1 MEILQ
6 NIQLNVM
13 LVLSGVCFALAVCG
27 LISDTTKRKNHFLF
41 FMDISAALLMI
52 SDRYAY
58 IFRGDGS
65 PVGFWMVRLCNFLV
79 FFLTLSVIFCF
90 NGYVRELCKSNP
102 DISHYRRRLKVNE
115 YLLMIGVVLLVVSQF
130 TGLYYTFDASNF
142 YQRADGYMICYLIP
156 MIAWLI
162 CISVLVQN
170 HSVIGFRT
178 FIVLMLFCT
187 LPIIASIAQLF
198 FYGLSLNNITITL
211 VALIL
216 RLFELRTAKKEL
228 YLANKRERD
237 SIIRQEESTR
247 RLFAQ
252 TATALVNAID
262 AKDKYT
268 HGHSA
273 RVAEYSRK
281 LAEMNGKSER
291 ECDEIYYSALV
302 HDVGKIGIPRSILSK
317 DSRLTDEEYATIKQH
332 PVMGVQILEGI
343 SEFPSLSIGAHYHHE
358 RYDGRGYPEGLK
370 GTEIPEMARIIAV
383 ADAYD
388 AMTSKRSYRDP
399 IPQQKVREEIVK
411 GTGTQFD
418 PVYARLMLHLI
429 DDDLEYQMSERSEIP
444 ELDSNSEF
452 VVGEYKSK
460 VSDGILLNSCLSEI
474 TLSVMSDEE
483 ASGAIPAPSVLLFD
497 SLDGK
502 AHSDPKE
509 IKDLNYF
516 EYAEITFDLKAV
528 TLGARKIE
536 MRRKE
541 VSVPD
546 ITYRGSYKIEAVRIK
561 DHALVRIYDKES
573 CAEFIIAL
581 PDCTRYAYLGLTGE
595 HCRFTDIEYFKSVTP
610 YPEHYIPRIAEM
622 ISFID
627 APAGDIP
634 NVQVDD
640 YRTAHSEGIKIEDGL
655 KITFHSKCL
664 PTARL
669 VWHCPFIDIFSSDD
683 GAVNGA
689 TYHDL
694 AFMRF
699 DGECWECD
707 DECCRANLNTEKN
720 DEFKGWDTWKQFN
733 RDGFDAAVTFRAE
746 DNKITVMTENGGIAI
761 RNEFV
766 ITGINKPLYT
776 AVTGDQVAIT
786 NIRISRTQR
795 EGAPAL

>member
-41 FMDISAALLMI
+41 YMDISAALLMI

-58 IFRGDGS
+58 IFRGDAS
-65 PVGFWMVRLCNFLV
+65 PVGYWMVRLCNFLV

-90 NGYVRELCKSNP
+90 NGYVREICKSNP
-102 DISHYRRRLKVNE
+102 EIKHYRRRLKINE
-115 YLLMIGVVLLVVSQF
+115 FILYIGAVLLIISQF
-130 TGLYYTFDASNF
+130 TGLYYTFDEFNR

-170 HSVIGFRT
+170 HATIGRRT
-178 FIVLMLFCT
+178 FLILMLFCT

-198 FYGLSLNNITITL
+198 FYGFSLNNITITV
-211 VALIL
+211 VALVL
-216 RLFELRTAKKEL
+216 RLFELRIAKKEL

-281 LAEMNGKSER
+281 LAEMSGKSER

-302 HDVGKIGIPRSILSK
+302 HDVGKIGVPRSILSK

-332 PVMGVQILEGI
+332 PLMGVQILEGI
-343 SEFPSLSIGAHYHHE
+343 SEFPTLSIGAHYHHE
-358 RYDGRGYPEGLK
+358 RYDGKGYPEGLK
-370 GTEIPEMARIIAV
+370 GTDIPEMARIIAV

-429 DDDLEYQMSERSEIP
+429 DDDLEYQMSERAEIP
-444 ELDSNSEF
+444 ELDTNNEL

-460 VSDGILLNSCLSEI
+460 VSDGILLTPCLSAI

-483 ASGAIPAPSVLLFD
+483 ASGAIPAPSIILFD

-509 IKDLNYF
+509 INDLNYF
-516 EYAEITFDLKAV
+516 EYAEINFDLHAE

-536 MRRKE
+536 MRSKE
-541 VSVPD
+541 IGVTD
-546 ITYRGSYKIEAVRIK
+546 IIYKGSYKIEAIRIK
-561 DHALVRIYDKES
+561 DHALVRIYDKEK
-573 CAEFIIAL
+573 CTEFIIAL
-581 PDCTRYAYLGLTGE
+581 PDSSRYMYLGLTGE
-595 HCRFTDIEYFKSVTP
+595 HCRFTDIEYIKSVTE
-610 YPEHYIPRIAEM
+610 YPEHYIPRIAEK

-627 APAGDIP
+627 VPAGDIP
-634 NVQVDD
+634 NVQADD

-669 VWHCPFIDIFSSDD
+669 VWHCPFIDIFTSRD
-683 GAVNGA
+683 GVVNGE

-707 DECCRANLNTEKN
+707 DGRCQTNLNTTKN
-720 DEFKGWDTWKQFN
+720 DEFKGWDAWKQFN
-733 RDGFDAAVTFRAE
+733 RDGFDAAVTFAVE
-746 DNKITVMTENGGIAI
+746 DNKVTVMTENAGIAI
-761 RNEFV
+761 KNEFV
-766 ITGINKPLYT
+766 FTNTDNTLYA

-786 NIRISRTQR
+786 NIRISRT
-795 EGAPAL
+795 